1 MSEEKPNIDT
11 LKPKLFIVD
20 DDKHILEAFTLLFED
35 EYEVKTCQNLKEAV
49 DHVTNDEFDVILLD
63 VELGPDKGLDLLP
76 VIDNKQNKPEV
87 IMISGHEKSHYIV
100 PSMRFGVRDYLVK
113 PIEKDRLK
121 EEVRKALLHKKE
133 TLLYEGIKLNRKSA
147 EKLTHRE
154 LKIIKL
160 LYDGNKR
167 VDIARMLSL
176 KDSTVRII
184 VYRSLRKL
192 GAKHVQEAF
201 KMLLH
206 KS

>member
-1 MSEEKPNIDT
+1 M
-11 LKPKLFIVD
+11 
-20 DDKHILEAFTLLFED
+20 
-35 EYEVKTCQNLKEAV
+35 
-49 DHVTNDEFDVILLD
+49 
-63 VELGPDKGLDLLP
+63 
-76 VIDNKQNKPEV
+76 IDNKQNKPEV

>member
-1 MSEEKPNIDT
+1 MSEEKANIGT
-11 LKPKLFIVD
+11 PKPKLLIVD

-76 VIDNKQNKPEV
+76 VIDNMQNKPEV

-113 PIEKDRLK
+113 PIDKDLLRK
-121 EEVRKALLHKKE
+121 EVRKALLHKNE

-160 LYDGNKR
+160 LYEGNKR
-167 VDIARMLSL
+167 VDIARMLNL
-176 KDSTVRII
+176 KDATVRSI
-184 VYRSLRKL
+184 VHRVLRKL
-192 GAKHVQEAF
+192 GVKHAQEAF
-201 KMLLH
+201 KIILLNN
-206 KS
+206 